1 MAKARKILQRK
12 KAIQSIHTVTSTME
26 MVATARFKKSYNR
39 CINARDYIR
48 GVNTLVAEILQK
60 CDQRKF
66 RNEILLASARTNQ
79 QATRVIIAITSDRGL
94 CGGFNQGILKLAKS
108 HINSLPENQGK
119 IKLILIGKKGNQL
132 APSQNLTPSEIHLA
146 DDFSNWHP
154 VNKLSESLLTEFISG
169 HIQSVDIIYSGL
181 IGTGKNEPKIAKIL
195 PIKIAG
201 KKIEDDFSEYYDS
214 SFDMLDFI
222 PSEKVMLDRLLPMQL
237 KLKFLECFTET
248 QVTEQIARM
257 TAMRAASESADDMIR
272 SLTITYNRTRQAQ
285 ITTELTEII
294 GGRAGLD

>member
-39 CINARDYIR
+39 CVNARDYIK

-66 RNEILLASARTNQ
+66 RNEILTASAKFNPNAPRV
-79 QATRVIIAITSDRGL
+79 VIIITSDRGL

-108 HINSLPENQGK
+108 HIENFNHNQAET
-119 IKLILIGKKGNQL
+119 KLILIGKKGYQQAQSFKL
-132 APSQNLTPSEIHLA
+132 EASETHLA
-146 DDFSNWHP
+146 EDFNDWHP
-154 VNKLSESLLTEFISG
+154 VNTLSEALLTEFISG
-169 HIQSVDIIYSGL
+169 NIQSVDIVYSSL
-181 IGTGKNEPKIAKIL
+181 VGTGKTEPTIAKIL

-201 KKIEDDFSEYYDS
+201 KKIEDDFKEYYDS
-214 SFDMLDFI
+214 SFDLLDFI